1 FPQQIREQ
9 FHEPLYHHRL
19 RREIV
24 ATQIANDIVNTMGI
38 SFAQRVM
45 ESTGA
50 SAGELATAYV
60 TARDIFQLESYWYEI
75 EQLDYQIPASLQI
88 ELMSKM
94 MRRVRRATRW
104 LLRNRRADFQPGK
117 ELETF
122 AHGMKILNEN
132 LSELL
137 RSEQLQNW
145 QDRCVELQEQGL
157 PEMLAV
163 RSATPGYLHSGL
175 SVVDTAV
182 ESKKEVLTIAKV
194 YFLLADHLDL
204 PWFAEQISD

>member
-1 FPQQIREQ
+1 
-9 FHEPLYHHRL
+9 
-19 RREIV
+19 
-24 ATQIANDIVNTMGI
+24 
-38 SFAQRVM
+38 
-45 ESTGA
+45 
-50 SAGELATAYV
+50 
-60 TARDIFQLESYWYEI
+60 ESYWYEI

-122 AHGMKILNEN
+122 AHGMKIINEN

-204 PWFAEQISD
+204 PWFAEQISDIKVENYWQAMARESYMDDLETQLRTLAGRLVPQVSDPDSVEQV